1 MEQPKPKKTASRYAA
16 SAVLADGRLIE
27 TLYRPETNETLFAV
41 CRGCVIDEARS
52 VEADGLGKLIP
63 HAPTNSLLAHK
74 IIAFPS
80 AHAEYASEEAL
91 VASVRAFIHRYA
103 DVSASFEE
111 VASYYVLLTWV
122 YDAFNELPYLRFKG
136 DFGTGKSRCLQTIGS
151 LCYKPMFASGAS
163 TVSPLFRII
172 DIFRGTL
179 VIDEADFRFSD
190 DRAEIVKI
198 LNNGNATGFPVLRS
212 EVTPAKDFSPKA
224 FVVFGPKLIA
234 TRRSFDDPAL
244 ESRCIT
250 EALSGLPPR
259 EDIPLSLPA
268 TFHAEALALRNQLL
282 SYRFR
287 TFGTHAV
294 SGDRD
299 RAMESRIAQ
308 VMGPLL
314 SVVSDVSARGRIV
327 EYARSMTSSLLAE
340 RSATTEAQ
348 LLDIID
354 SMRRDAEPLGIKSIA
369 EQFDARF
376 GNDYERQ
383 ITPRWIGSQLRRR
396 LTLTTVRDRGTFVIA
411 PSEGPKLD
419 ALIKRYGLDTPV
431 DAINDGV
438 REPTED
444 ATGNV

>member
-1 MEQPKPKKTASRYAA
+1 MDQPKSRRPPIRYVA
-16 SAVLADGRLIE
+16 SAVLPDGRMVE
-27 TLYRPETNETLFAV
+27 TIYRPEPNETLFVVAKNGAV
-41 CRGCVIDEARS
+41 EELRAID
-52 VEADGLGKLIP
+52 VEGQGRLVP
-63 HAPTNSLLAHK
+63 HSPINNLLTHR

-80 AHAEYASEEAL
+80 CAATYESETSL
-91 VASVRAFIHRYA
+91 VRAVRAFIHQYA
-103 DVSASFEE
+103 DVSEPFEE
-111 VASYYVLLTWV
+111 LATYYVLLTWV

-250 EALSGLPPR
+250 EPLSGLPPR
-259 EDIPLSLPA
+259 ADIPLSLPA
-268 TFHAEALALRNQLL
+268 SFHEEALALRNQLL

-287 TFGTHAV
+287 TFREHPSPTL
-294 SGDRD
+294 RD
-299 RAMESRIAQ
+299 PALEPRIAQ
-308 VMGPLL
+308 VIGPVL
-314 SVVSDVSARGRIV
+314 SVATDPQARERIAAF
-327 EYARSMTSSLLAE
+327 ARAMNSSMLAE

-369 EQFDARF
+369 EQFAARF
-376 GNDYERQ
+376 GKDYERQ

-396 LTLTTVRDRGTFVIA
+396 LALTTVRDRGTFVIA
-411 PSEGPKLD
+411 PSEAPKLD
-419 ALIKRYGLDTPV
+419 ALIKRYG
-431 DAINDGV
+431 ISNDGV
-438 REPTED
+438 EE
-444 ATGNV
+444 